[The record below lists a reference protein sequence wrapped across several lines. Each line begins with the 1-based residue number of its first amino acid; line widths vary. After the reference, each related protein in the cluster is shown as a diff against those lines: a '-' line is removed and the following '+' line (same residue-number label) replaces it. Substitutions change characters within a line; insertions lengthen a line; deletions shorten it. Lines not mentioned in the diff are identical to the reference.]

1 MSKAV
6 SNLDRAWEQ
15 VVEARAQGELSEE
28 ARALSLLEQALYQV
42 RRGPEADEIGRQV
55 VLLAACCLDGQEI
68 LLGRGHLWMQRGLHL
83 EETAGQKSGSPAGS
97 RLRKGAKDAYSYA
110 FSAFGGLAD
119 PPQLL
124 MAEVGARLKAVD
136 DEGDDEQRHLAH
148 SAPVGPEWIVTIVL
162 GFLAM
167 KVLGPFLEEW
177 ARALGQELGESTVRA
192 LGRIRLTR
200 IRRSF
205 VRLED
210 ATNERGEKLEVVV
223 SRHSLSLILPRHLSD
238 AAKLA
243 IIDLR
248 PTDDALLGKTLYWCE
263 SEGAWLPWS
272 DRGALDCARHCPAAS
287 SSAMPDSREAHE
299 ADGHERCSPAPV
311 GDLDSRRRRAGR
323 NLDLHPW

>member
-1 MSKAV
+1 MGMSKAA
-6 SNLDRAWEQ
+6 SDLDRAWEQ
-15 VVEARAQGELSEE
+15 VVEARARGEVSEE

-42 RRGPEADEIGRQV
+42 RRGPEADEIGGQV
-55 VLLAACCLDGQEI
+55 VRLAARCLDGQEI
-68 LLGRGHLWMQRGLHL
+68 LLVRGHLWMQRGLRL

-119 PPQLL
+119 PPQSL
-124 MAEVGARLKAVD
+124 MAEVGTRLKAVD
-136 DEGDDEQRHLAH
+136 HEADDEAHDEERHLAH
-148 SAPVGPEWIVTIVL
+148 SAPIGPDWIVTIVF

-177 ARALGQELGESTVRA
+177 AKALGRELGESTIQA

-200 IRRSF
+200 IRRTF

-210 ATNERGEKLEVVV
+210 ATNERGEKLEAIV
-223 SRHSLSLILPRHLSD
+223 SKDPLSLILPRHLSD

-248 PTDDALLGKTLYWCE
+248 PADDALRGKPLYWCE

-272 DRGALDCARHCPAAS
+272 DRGALNCARHCPAAS
-287 SSAMPDSREAHE
+287 SSTMLDSGEAHE
-299 ADGHERCSPAPV
+299 ADEDERCSPAPV
-311 GDLDSRRRRAGR
+311 GDLDSRRR
-323 NLDLHPW
+323 P